1 MFMLAQFFYNL
12 GIYGY
17 SGVISIAALW
27 NKKAAL
33 WINGRKNWKE
43 HLRAWRSQNSG
54 KLVWF
59 HCASLGEF
67 EQGRPVIEA
76 IRKTHPDILILLTF
90 FSPSGYEIRKKYE
103 GADFICYLPADTPG
117 NAQSFLEITQPNA
130 AFFVKYEYWANYFF
144 SSKKRNIP
152 LFVISAILRP
162 DQRFFGAFKAYWLKV
177 LLCADHFF
185 VQNETTLDLLNENGF
200 KNATLCGDTRFD
212 RVVEIAAKSKEIPE
226 IAAFAQN
233 AFILV
238 AGSSWP
244 QDEELISR
252 SAHVKSIKVIC
263 VPHEIDEAHILA
275 IEKKFTN
282 SIRWSQL
289 RGKSLSNSNVMI
301 VDSIGM
307 LSSIYRYADAV
318 MIGGGFGK
326 GIHNTLEAAVWG
338 KPIVFGP
345 KFEKFEEARELIRRK
360 AAISISNQQ
369 EFDAFLEEILNH
381 ADKKNAMGQV
391 AKEYV
396 QSGAG
401 ATLKIVDRLK
411 SQNIL

>member
-1 MFMLAQFFYNL
+1 MLAQFFYNL

-17 SGVISIAALW
+17 SGAISIASLW

-43 HLRAWRSQNSG
+43 HLLQWKSQNSG
-54 KLVWF
+54 KLFWF

-67 EQGRPVIEA
+67 EQGRPVLEA
-76 IRKTHPDILILLTF
+76 IRKSHPEIKILLTF
-90 FSPSGYEIRKKYE
+90 FSPSGFEIRKKYQ
-103 GADFICYLPADTPG
+103 GADFICYLPADTPT
-117 NAQSFLEITQPNA
+117 NAHSFLEIIKPDA
-130 AFFVKYEYWANYFF
+130 VFFVKYEYWSNYFF
-144 SSKKRNIP
+144 SCKKQNTP

-162 DQRFFGAFKAYWLKV
+162 DQRFFGVFKSYWLKV
-177 LLCADHFF
+177 LRCVDHFF
-185 VQNETTLDLLNENGF
+185 VQNEKTLDLLNENGF
-200 KNATLCGDTRFD
+200 QNATLCGDTRFD

-226 IAAFAQN
+226 IAAFVQN
-233 AFILV
+233 AFTLV

-244 QDEELISR
+244 QDEELIAR
-252 SAHVKSIKVIC
+252 SAHLERVKVIC
-263 VPHEIDEAHILA
+263 VPHEINETHILA
-275 IEKKFTN
+275 IEKKFPD

-289 RGKSLSNSNVMI
+289 RGKSLNNSKVMI

-307 LSSIYRYADAV
+307 LSSIYQYADAV

-360 AAISISNQQ
+360 AAISIINQQ
-369 EFDAFLEEILNH
+369 EFDTFLDEILNH
-381 ADKKNAMGQV
+381 ADKKNSMSQI

-396 QSGAG
+396 QSSAG